1 MTNKVYFW
9 GNRKYN
15 CDPFVTKDI
24 EEPIL
29 LKSFDNENVV
39 DITVDTKYCLALLEK
54 GEIRQWGKY
63 LLDKKVDAA
72 NFDVDALRNP

>member
-1 MTNKVYFW
+1 LTNKVYFW

-15 CDPFVTKDI
+15 CDTYVLKDI
-24 EEPIL
+24 EEPTL
-29 LKSFDNENVV
+29 LRGLDNENVV
-39 DITVDTKYCLALLEK
+39 DISVDTKYCLILLEK

-72 NFDVDALRNP
+72 NFDLNDLREP